1 MAPNEKD
8 LAVTT
13 NSMLKSV
20 KITPLLST
28 LSAIQDQHAI
38 KNTGDTTLTTLYG
51 IKNCDTVKKARKW
64 LEQNGQDYTFHD
76 VRADGLDADMVGR
89 WCDALGWEK
98 VLNKRST
105 TWKQLSDS
113 DKDTINEA
121 SAKAL
126 LLEHPTLI
134 KRPVL
139 EQNNNALEVG
149 FKADRYAELL
159 GA

>member
-1 MAPNEKD
+1 M
-8 LAVTT
+8 
-13 NSMLKSV
+13 
-20 KITPLLST
+20 
-28 LSAIQDQHAI
+28 
-38 KNTGDTTLTTLYG
+38 TTLYG

-64 LEQNGQDYTFHD
+64 LEQNSQDYTFHD
-76 VRADGLDADMVGR
+76 VRADGLEADMVNR
-89 WCDALGWEK
+89 WCDTLGWEK

-105 TWKQLSDS
+105 TWKQLDDA
-113 DKDTINEA
+113 DKASIDEA

-139 EQNNNALEVG
+139 EQNQTPLEVG